1 MGYMHASEL
10 ASGEFVQDLNQQ
22 LAMHFVSNCYP
33 PIPAIMIPVA
43 VQAIVA
49 VNDGDYDLAIDLPE
63 GVEFRGSRSVTAGN
77 AVNGL
82 FLNAWINGD
91 EE

>member
-10 ASGEFVQDLNQQ
+10 ASGEFVPDINQQ
-22 LAMHFVSNCYP
+22 LAMHFASNCYP

-43 VQAIVA
+43 VEAIVA
-49 VNDGDYDLAIDLPE
+49 VNDGDYDRAIDLPK
-63 GVEFRGSRSVTAGN
+63 GVEFRGSSLVTAGN

-82 FLNAWINGD
+82 FLNAWING
-91 EE
+91 E